1 MPPPSVIALHIT
13 GGMVVL
19 FKTAAVHKNTPEGIG
34 RPIVITPVTFRYAHI
49 DFKDIILKI

>member
-1 MPPPSVIALHIT
+1 MPPPSAIALHIT

-34 RPIVITPVTFRYAHI
+34 RPIVITPRNVSICAYRF
-49 DFKDIILKI
+49 